1 MTSHAAAAAAVRTWG
16 EIQESNLRQAAAACL
31 SLSPAVA
38 APPAS
43 ESTTATTGTPAE
55 ATPSP
60 VGTAPESTTLAD
72 NNNFGTPVDADLEP
86 IDKSQQAEGAEQS
99 AASMQAETARKLDSY
114 LSRLAAYPKAIST
127 IAYEIID
134 DPLFVPE
141 ASQKRDRLEAA
152 LLEFVRPLPA
162 SAAQSNLTG
171 YQALAR
177 IVPEKPRYAKKVEHY
192 AAGLEREILA
202 KEQHKKSLA
211 QQEEERLRLLAQE
224 NKQRQKSIIKKLV
237 KKTAEFDG
245 SAWYRHP
252 SSPRY
257 QDIRPFVT
265 LYIRES
271 GSGRRYLEL
280 FVNYTSRTDWLF
292 VESAQ
297 INVDGKIVRLPPSE
311 WLRDND
317 TEIWEWTR
325 YVNNAEMIQLARK
338 IAESDRA
345 VIRFNGQQYYSDH
358 VITATE
364 KSVISDMLLAWEGM
378 KD

>member
-1 MTSHAAAAAAVRTWG
+1 MTSHAAAAAVVRTWG

-31 SLSPAVA
+31 SLSSAAA
-38 APPAS
+38 APPAKV
-43 ESTTATTGTPAE
+43 STPATTGTATE
-55 ATPSP
+55 ATPSG
-60 VGTAPESTTLAD
+60 VGTALEGTTSAG
-72 NNNFGTPVDADLEP
+72 NNNFGTPVDVDLHK
-86 IDKSQQAEGAEQS
+86 IQAPQMGEVTQT
-99 AASMQAETARKLDSY
+99 AETPQSSYSSRRLESY
-114 LSRLAAYPKAIST
+114 LSRLDDNPDAILEVVHQ
-127 IAYEIID
+127 IASDTE
-134 DPLFVPE
+134 FVPE
-141 ASQKRDRLEAA
+141 AGAQRDQLETA
-152 LLEFVRPLPA
+152 LLEYVRPLPA
-162 SAAQSNLTG
+162 KDSEANFRG
-171 YQALAR
+171 YIALAR
-177 IVPEKPRYAKKVEHY
+177 IAPEKAAYASKVEHY
-192 AAGLEREILA
+192 RAVIQGPVAAD
-202 KEQHKKSLA
+202 
-211 QQEEERLRLLAQE
+211 
-224 NKQRQKSIIKKLV
+224 KQRQKSIIKKLV

-297 INVDGKIVRLPPSE
+297 INVDGKIVRLPASE

-325 YVNNAEMIQLARK
+325 YVNNAEMIKLARK

-345 VIRFNGQQYYSDH
+345 VIRFNGQKYYSDH
-358 VITATE
+358 VISATE